1 MSNRDVH
8 RFLES
13 NRGLWD
19 EWADIH
25 AHSTW
30 YDLES
35 VRRGTCKLR
44 SYEIDEVGEVDGR
57 SLLHLQCQLGTD
69 TVSWARRGATVTG
82 VDFSPRAVAVAR
94 QLAADTGI
102 EARFVCSDVLT
113 LPAALTGTFD
123 IVYTSRGVLGW
134 LPDLTRWA
142 QVAAHFLAPGG
153 AFYVTDIHPIA
164 EVLDPSAAELRV
176 SRPYFPR
183 AEPVGYP
190 VQGSYADR
198 DARVA
203 TEVEYLWP
211 HSVAELITAVAR
223 AGLVIE
229 FFHEFPWLDRPWPFL
244 HKQEGL
250 GWTLPPGGL
259 GELPLFFSLRAGKAA
274 AGASG

>member
-1 MSNRDVH
+1 MNAH

-25 AHSTW
+25 ARSAW

-35 VRRGTCKLR
+35 VRRGACKLR
-44 SYEIDEVGEVDGR
+44 SYEVDEVGEVAGR

-94 QLAADTGI
+94 QLAADT
-102 EARFVCSDVLT
+102 EVDAHFVCSDILT
-113 LPAALTGTFD
+113 LPAVLTGTFD
-123 IVYTSRGVLGW
+123 LVYTSRGVLGW

-142 QVAAHFLAPGG
+142 QVVAHFLAPGG
-153 AFYVTDIHPIA
+153 VFYVTDIHPIA
-164 EVLDPSAAELRV
+164 EVLDSSASELRV

-183 AEPVGYP
+183 SEPVGYP
-190 VQGSYADR
+190 VRGSYVDR
-198 DARVA
+198 DAQVA

-211 HSVAELITAVAR
+211 HSVAELITAVAG

-244 HKQEGL
+244 HEQEGL
-250 GWTLPPGGL
+250 GWVLPPGGQ
-259 GELPLFFSLRAGKAA
+259 GELPLFFSLRAGKPT
-274 AGASG
+274 AGDDR